1 MLPYSPKSKQNMTG
15 ILMTRNDGKNYGKL
29 MLYRF
34 PKNMTIYGP
43 MQIEAQIDQ
52 NTKISQDFSLW
63 SQAGSTY
70 SRGSLFVVPINN
82 SLLYIEPIYLE
93 ASNSAIP
100 EVKRVIVA
108 YEDKIA
114 YEPTLEAALES
125 LFGEGEISSN
135 NPEPKSESEKQSVK
149 DYIQKANGAYQEAQE
164 ALKSGDWKTYGE
176 KMTELEKALK
186 DLQDSS
192 DNNAS
197 DSKKS
202 K

>member
-1 MLPYSPKSKQNMTG
+1 M
-15 ILMTRNDGKNYGKL
+15 
-29 MLYRF
+29 
-34 PKNMTIYGP
+34 
-43 MQIEAQIDQ
+43 
-52 NTKISQDFSLW
+52 
-63 SQAGSTY
+63 
-70 SRGSLFVVPINN
+70 VPIND

-125 LFGEGEISSN
+125 LFGGEN
-135 NPEPKSESEKQSVK
+135 VKNDKPDTKTGSEKQSVK
-149 DYIQKANGAYQEAQE
+149 DYIKKANGAYQEAQE

-186 DLQDSS
+186 GLQDSS
-192 DNNAS
+192 GANANE
-197 DSKKS
+197 SKKN